1 MKNLCAWAS
10 LVVQWL
16 KICLPAQWT
25 RVQSLI
31 WEDPKC
37 CVRDNLACVPQV
49 LRPAG
54 LEPMLCNKRSHCDEK
69 PMSYNKERLP
79 LLQLEKALAQQQR
92 PRAAV
97 DKINQYILK
106 KEEITLRFKRCHQ
119 QSKKTTDR
127 MEENIS
133 PIFLM
138 RHLNRI
144 NKGLLLLLLL
154 LSRFSR
160 VRLCATP

>member
-1 MKNLCAWAS
+1 
-10 LVVQWL
+10 
-16 KICLPAQWT
+16 
-25 RVQSLI
+25 
-31 WEDPKC
+31 
-37 CVRDNLACVPQV
+37 
-49 LRPAG
+49 
-54 LEPMLCNKRSHCDEK
+54 
-69 PMSYNKERLP
+69 MSYNKERLP